1 MYTYVGALH
10 KLVYACPIV
19 LNLRHILYRKDVLL
33 PNPAS
38 AVVSA
43 SYIQWDIV
51 TKEESSPHRVHNNM
65 VLELF
70 FWEGERGRC
79 F

>member
-1 MYTYVGALH
+1 MYTLVGALYNW
-10 KLVYACPIV
+10 VYAYPIV

-43 SYIQWDIV
+43 SYIQCDIV
-51 TKEESSPHRVHNNM
+51 TKEESSAHRVRNNM

-70 FWEGERGRC
+70 FWERE
-79 F
+79 